1 MPILGFDHGGRRIG
15 VAIVPDD
22 TNFALPL
29 TTVEGTVDEQWQQL
43 DELIRKQSPRSFV
56 VGLPYNMSGGEGEQA
71 QVVRDF
77 GAQLHERYN
86 LPVNYIDERM
96 SSQEARSSGAGDID
110 ASSAAIILDTF
121 LSKSGASGDE
131 LFDL

>member
-1 MPILGFDHGGRRIG
+1 MPILGFDHGSARIG

-29 TTVEGTVDEQWQQL
+29 TTVSGSPDEQWQQL
-43 DELIRKQSPRSFV
+43 DDIIRKQSPRSFV
-56 VGLPYNMSGGEGEQA
+56 VGLPYTMTGVEGDQA
-71 QVVRDF
+71 AVARAF

-86 LPVNYIDERM
+86 IPVNYVDERM
-96 SSQEARSSGAGDID
+96 TSQAAAASGAGDID
-110 ASSAAIILDTF
+110 ASSAAFILDSF
-121 LSKSGASGDE
+121 LAKSGANGDD